1 MNSKAWEVAMQAT
14 YALEVEGD
22 KAKARGLA
30 QKALSLLGEARDA
43 GKVDGDAVVA
53 IGNYIRKVEIKAGA

>member
-1 MNSKAWEVAMQAT
+1 MGDKTATWEMAMKAT

-22 KAKARGLA
+22 KPKARALA
-30 QKALSLLGEARDA
+30 QKALTLLGGEKALA
-43 GKVDGDAVVA
+43 GDAKVA